1 MAAFPERRRV
11 RRAADRGGK
20 AMAMTLVAGRG
31 AELDG
36 EELEASGQVTSS
48 AIERDVSGSRT
59 QG

>member
-1 MAAFPERRRV
+1 MAT
-11 RRAADRGGK
+11 
-20 AMAMTLVAGRG
+20 TLVAGRG

-36 EELEASGQVTSS
+36 EELEASGRVTSS